1 MSEQTWVT
9 DNIPYLEVPTISI
22 DIERRVGEK
31 GVNYLKSKIPLG
43 QHPVKVT
50 ERLQFWAHTTPK
62 AIFLAQREDGGDWRT
77 LTYVQ
82 AWQKIQGIGQ
92 YLLDTVTS
100 KDRPIALLSGN
111 SIEHGLLALAAM
123 HIGIPYAPISPAYSL
138 KSDSFEKLKHCLDVL
153 DPELIF
159 VQDGNAYKKALDG
172 VASNTRNTRLVFV
185 ENGMP
190 ESDRFED
197 LLKTKSTPK
206 VAEAYDKIGRETLAK
221 VLFTSGS
228 TGLPK
233 GVMNTHGNLTANW
246 QQITQTFPFVQNGA
260 LQLMDWLPWNHTFG
274 SNHNFGLV
282 MYNGGSLYIDE
293 GSPTP
298 TGMLQSIKNLKG
310 FAPTVYF
317 NVPKGFEELL
327 PFLNTD
333 EDLRQTFFSRLK
345 MLFYAGASISQKVWD
360 ELDRLSIQTTGK
372 RILISSGFGMTES
385 SPSAMFC
392 TAYDS
397 KAGFLGVPV
406 PGLEMKL
413 VPMGDRWEA
422 RFKGPNIT
430 PGYWKNE
437 VATANAFDREGF
449 YKTSEALKF
458 IDEGDPNVGMRYDGR
473 IAEDF
478 KLSTGTWVNVG
489 NLRDNIIAQGKGLV
503 KDVVITGHD
512 RDFVGAV
519 LFLNLG
525 YCADFLGGERQTT
538 DSNAAHSLP
547 IRDRVQEMLDTLAQ
561 NSTGSSTKVKRALIA
576 DFELSPERGEVTEK
590 GSINQYAFLKHRSSL
605 VAKLYGHNLE
615 PGILETNY

>member
-9 DNIPYLEVPTISI
+9 DNIPYLEVPTIAV
-22 DIERRVGEK
+22 DIERQVGAK
-31 GVNYLKSKIPLG
+31 GVHYLKSKIALG
-43 QHPVKVT
+43 QHPVKTT
-50 ERLQFWAHTTPK
+50 ERLQYWAHTTPN
-62 AIFLAQREDGGDWRT
+62 AIFLAQRADGGDWRT
-77 LTYVQ
+77 LTYVE
-82 AWQKIQGIGQ
+82 AWQKIQAIAQ

-100 KDRPIALLSGN
+100 KDRPIALFSGN
-111 SIEHGLLALAAM
+111 SIEHGLLAMAAM

-138 KSDSFEKLKHCLDVL
+138 KSDSFDKLKHCLDIL
-153 DPELIF
+153 DPQLIF

-172 VASNTRNTRLVFV
+172 IASNTRNSRLVFV
-185 ENGMP
+185 ENGMRD
-190 ESDRFED
+190 SDRFED
-197 LLKTKSTPK
+197 IVKTKPTLN
-206 VAEAYDKIGRETLAK
+206 VAEAHDKIGRDTLAK

-298 TGMLQSIKNLKG
+298 KGILQSIRNLKE

-317 NVPKGFEELL
+317 NVPKGFEELI
-327 PFLNTD
+327 PFLNAD
-333 EDLRQTFFSRLK
+333 EALRQTFFSRLK

-360 ELDRLSIQTTGK
+360 ELERLSIQTTGK

-413 VPMGDRWEA
+413 VPMGNRWEA

-437 VATANAFDREGF
+437 VATTHAFDREGF

-458 IDEGDPNVGMRYDGR
+458 IDERDPNLGMRYDGR

-489 NLRDNIIAQGKGLV
+489 NLRKNIIAEGNGLV

-512 RDFVGAV
+512 KDFVGAV
-519 LFLNLG
+519 LFLNVG
-525 YCADFLGGERQTT
+525 YCSDFLGSGLPITLSEVA
-538 DSNAAHSLP
+538 NSLP
-547 IRDRVQEMLDTLAQ
+547 IRDYLQRIVDTLAQ
-561 NSTGSSTKVKRALIA
+561 KSTGSSTKIKRALIA
-576 DFELSPERGEVTEK
+576 DFELSPEQGEITEK

>member
-9 DNIPYLEVPTISI
+9 DNIPYLEVPTISV

-43 QHPVKVT
+43 QHPKKIT
-50 ERLQFWAHTTPK
+50 ERLQFWAHTTPN
-62 AIFLAQREDGGDWRT
+62 AIFLAQREDGGEWRT
-77 LTYVQ
+77 LTYMQ
-82 AWQKIQGIGQ
+82 AWQKIQGIAQ
-92 YLLDTVTS
+92 YLLETVTS

-138 KSDSFEKLKHCLDVL
+138 KSDSFDKLKHCLDVL

-172 VASNTRNTRLVFV
+172 VASNTRNCRLVFV

-197 LLKTKSTPK
+197 IVKTKSTPK
-206 VAEAYDKIGRETLAK
+206 VAEAYDKIGRDTLAK

-298 TGMLQSIKNLKG
+298 TGMAQSIKNLKD

-317 NVPKGFEELL
+317 NVPKGFEELI

-333 EDLRQTFFSRLK
+333 EGLRQTFFSRLK
-345 MLFYAGASISQKVWD
+345 MLFYGGASISQKVWD
-360 ELDRLSIQTTGK
+360 ELERLSIQTTGK

-413 VPMGDRWEA
+413 VPMEDRWEA

-430 PGYWKNE
+430 PGYWKNQ
-437 VATANAFDREGF
+437 VATVNAFDREGF

-458 IDEGDPNVGMRYDGR
+458 IDEHDPNVGMRYDGR

-512 RDFVGAV
+512 QDFVGAV

-525 YCADFLGGERQTT
+525 YCADFLGGGLQTT

-547 IRDRVQEMLDTLAQ
+547 IRDCLQEMLDTLAQ
-561 NSTGSSTKVKRALIA
+561 KSTGSSTKVRRAIIA
-576 DFELSPERGEVTEK
+576 DFELSPEKGEITEK
-590 GSINQYAFLKHRSSL
+590 GSINQYVFLKHRSSL

>member
-1 MSEQTWVT
+1 MSEQKLVI
-9 DNIPYLEVPTISI
+9 DNIPYLEVPTITI
-22 DIERRVGEK
+22 DIERQVAAN

-50 ERLQFWAHTTPK
+50 ERLQFWAQTTPD
-62 AIFLAQREDGGDWRT
+62 AIFLAQRADAGDWRT
-77 LTYVQ
+77 LTYVE
-82 AWQKIQGIGQ
+82 AWNRVQGIAQ
-92 YLLDTVTS
+92 YLLDAVPS

-138 KSDSFEKLKHCLDVL
+138 KSDSFEKLKHCLDIL
-153 DPELIF
+153 NPELIF
-159 VQDGNAYKKALDG
+159 VQDGIAYKKALES
-172 VASNTRNTRLVFV
+172 VARNTGNTRLVFV
-185 ENGMP
+185 ENGVP
-190 ESDRFED
+190 ESDSFEEIV
-197 LLKTKSTPK
+197 KTRPTPK
-206 VAEAYDKIGRETLAK
+206 VDEAYNKINRDTLAK

-298 TGMLQSIKNLKG
+298 TGMVQSIRNLKE

-317 NVPKGFEELL
+317 NVPKGFEELI

-333 EDLRQTFFSRLK
+333 EALRQTFFSRLK

-360 ELDRLSIQTTGK
+360 ELERLSIQTTGK

-397 KAGFLGVPV
+397 RAGFLGVPV

-437 VATANAFDREGF
+437 VATTHAFDREGF

-458 IDEGDPNVGMRYDGR
+458 IDERDPNLGMRYDGR
-473 IAEDF
+473 ISEDF

-489 NLRDNIIAQGKGLV
+489 NLRNNIIAQGKGLV

-512 RDFVGAV
+512 KDFVGAV

-525 YCADFLGGERQTT
+525 YCSDFLGGERKTT
-538 DSNAAHSLP
+538 DYDAVHSLP
-547 IRDRVQEMLDTLAQ
+547 IRDCLQEMLDTLAQ
-561 NSTGSSTKVKRALIA
+561 KSTGSSTKVRRAIIA
-576 DFELSPERGEVTEK
+576 DFELSPEKGEITEK

-615 PGILETNY
+615 PGVLETNY